1 MIKFF
6 SDLRQVCGFARVLR
20 FPPPIKLTARIFEIG
35 AKHHPLNP
43 YNFVCYKADESINEE
58 LEAASVIK
66 RRVDHLKEAELL
78 HPHTK
83 PLWHKKRLDRMLVE
97 YFLRAGFYNTAIKL
111 AQQSEIEVYV

>member
-1 MIKFF
+1 
-6 SDLRQVCGFARVLR
+6 
-20 FPPPIKLTARIFEIG
+20 
-35 AKHHPLNP
+35 
-43 YNFVCYKADESINEE
+43 
-58 LEAASVIK
+58 
-66 RRVDHLKEAELL
+66 VDHLKEAELL

>member
-1 MIKFF
+1 M
-6 SDLRQVCGFARVLR
+6 VLSQ
-20 FPPPIKLTARIFEIG
+20 T
-35 AKHHPLNP
+35 
-43 YNFVCYKADESINEE
+43 CYKADESINEE

-97 YFLRAGFYNTAIKL
+97 YFLRALKILILHKTLLTARIL
-111 AQQSEIEVYV
+111 L